1 MFLKINNNI
10 KILQEWEKNF
20 YYIGVSSKM
29 LCSEKISSAVI
40 QNLKSSFDSDF
51 TTSQHMFYNYFAQ
64 KYLDPS
70 VLTDARKKKL
80 ATNLQSIL
88 KKDDSLASM
97 GYGFNIAS
105 ELGELGTFIHEKVED
120 VLAQAD
126 EVDGKMLQFDGGLS
140 VTSLIINGIL
150 KIPSSSKSSKVD
162 KVQATKFASY
172 FLSRRSVTTPKGA
185 SYLLESL
192 KMIMEQKNISPI
204 AIQLTEN
211 GVVSSQNPNLK
222 VSISSLFGET
232 LSEKPG
238 SVKVLLFSP
247 KDKLK
252 AVLEELATPSANDQ
266 KIYSLNLKNRKIP
279 KGLYIVDVQAGA
291 FKQSGLSAKVLGE
304 VKLDNVDVSISE
316 AESQSP
322 SKQYTLSKD
331 KELAELNTLDH
342 QQKIVLRFDLLD
354 SQTNSV
360 TDVHQCFI
368 RFTDKSGAEIVFV
381 AEQDMAKA
389 YKFELDVGAR
399 ATDFGGRS
407 GVYSIDVVVGDSSI
421 SNSFIRRIG
430 NVNFKFTYDS
440 RKDPVDSTKYKAKSE
455 IHHLFRE
462 PEKRPPK
469 FVSDLFTVLCFLPLV
484 ILFAM
489 WLKIGLRLSNFYFS
503 LSSIG
508 FHTGLGLIFSLFL
521 CFWLKLNMFQTIKYL
536 IPLATFTFLTGNRV
550 LRHIANKR
558 LEKL

>member
-1 MFLKINNNI
+1 
-10 KILQEWEKNF
+10 
-20 YYIGVSSKM
+20 
-29 LCSEKISSAVI
+29 
-40 QNLKSSFDSDF
+40 
-51 TTSQHMFYNYFAQ
+51 MFYNYFAQ

-70 VLTDARKKKL
+70 VLTEARKKKL
-80 ATNLQSIL
+80 ATNLQAIL
-88 KKDDSLASM
+88 KKDDSLQSM
-97 GYGFNIAS
+97 GYAFNVAAELA
-105 ELGELGTFIHEKVED
+105 ELGAFVHDKVED

-126 EVDGKMLQFDGGLS
+126 EVDGKILQFDGGLS

-150 KIPSSSKSSKVD
+150 KLPANAKTSKLD
-162 KVQATKFASY
+162 KAHATKFAAY

-192 KMIMEQKNISPI
+192 KMITDQKSIAPI
-204 AIQLTEN
+204 AIQLADN
-211 GVVSSQNPNLK
+211 GVISSQNPTLK
-222 VSISSLFGET
+222 ISISNLFGEK
-232 LSEKPG
+232 LSEKPA
-238 SVKVLLFSP
+238 SVKVSIFSQ

-252 AVLEELATPSANDQ
+252 AVVQDEMAAPSANDQ
-266 KIYSLNLKNRKIP
+266 KIYSLNLKNKKLA
-279 KGLYIVDVQAGA
+279 KGRYTVDIQAGE

-304 VKLDNVDVSISE
+304 VKLETIDVSISE

-322 SKQYTLSKD
+322 SKQYTLAKD
-331 KELAELNTLDH
+331 KELTEVNTLDH
-342 QQKIVLRFDLLD
+342 QQKVVLRFDLLD
-354 SQTNSV
+354 AQTNTV

-368 RFTDKSGAEIVFV
+368 RFTDKNGAEIIFI
-381 AEQDMAKA
+381 AEQDVSKA

-399 ATDFGGRS
+399 ASDFGGRS
-407 GVYSIDVVVGDSSI
+407 GAYSIEIVVGDSSI
-421 SNSFIRRIG
+421 ANSFVRRVG

-440 RKDPVDSTKYKAKSE
+440 RKEEVESIKYKARPE

-469 FVSDLFTVLCFLPLV
+469 FVSDVFTVLCLAPIV

-508 FHTGLGLIFSLFL
+508 FHAGLGLIFSLFL

-550 LRHIANKR
+550 LRYIASKR
-558 LEKL
+558 LEKS

>member
-1 MFLKINNNI
+1 MK
-10 KILQEWEKNF
+10 
-20 YYIGVSSKM
+20 
-29 LCSEKISSAVI
+29 A
-40 QNLKSSFDSDF
+40 SFDNDF
-51 TTSQHMFYNYFAQ
+51 TTSQQMFYNYFAQ
-64 KYLDPS
+64 KHLDPS
-70 VLTDARKKKL
+70 FLTETKKKKL
-80 ATNLQSIL
+80 ATNLQNIL
-88 KKDDSLASM
+88 KKDDSLQSM

-105 ELGELGTFIHEKVED
+105 ELGELGAFVHEKVED

-140 VTSLIINGIL
+140 VTSLIVNGVL
-150 KIPSSSKSSKVD
+150 KIPSSSKSSKID
-162 KVQATKFASY
+162 KTQATKFASY

-192 KMIMEQKNISPI
+192 KMIMEQKSISPI
-204 AIQLTEN
+204 AIVLAEN
-211 GVVSSQNPNLK
+211 GVVSSRNPTLK
-222 VSISSLFGET
+222 ISISSLYGEK
-232 LSEKPG
+232 LNEKPA
-238 SVKVLLFSP
+238 SVKVSLFSQ
-247 KDKLK
+247 KDKHK
-252 AVLEELATPSANDQ
+252 AVVEELATPSANDP
-266 KIYSLNLKNRKIP
+266 KIYSLDLKNKKVP
-279 KGLYIVDVQAGA
+279 KGRYTVDIEAGV

-304 VKLDNVDVSISE
+304 IKLDSIDISISE

-331 KELAELNTLDH
+331 KELSEVNILDH

-368 RFTDKSGAEIVFV
+368 RFTDKNGAEIIFI

-407 GVYSIDVVVGDSSI
+407 GIYSIEIVVGDSSI
-421 SNSFIRRIG
+421 ANSFVRRVG

-440 RKDPVDSTKYKAKSE
+440 RKDPVDSTKYKAKTE

-462 PEKRPPK
+462 PEKRPAK
-469 FVSDLFTVLCFLPLV
+469 FVSDLFTVLCFLPLI

-489 WLKIGLRLSNFYFS
+489 WLKIGLKLSNFCISF
-503 LSSIG
+503 SSIG

-521 CFWLKLNMFQTIKYL
+521 CFWLQLNMFQTIKYL
-536 IPLATFTFLTGNRV
+536 IPLAIFTFFFGNKT
-550 LRHIANKR
+550 LRYIANKR
-558 LEKL
+558 LEKM